1 MPTLLHLDSSPMGD
15 ASISRHLSAE
25 FVRGWRRNHPDGTVI
40 DRDLAAIDIAPITAE
55 WVGAAYTPADA
66 RTEAQRA
73 LLAASDAFVAD
84 LRAAD
89 EYVLGVPM
97 HNFTVPA
104 KLRLWIDLVARAGE
118 TFAYGPD
125 GPKGLLEGKRA
136 TFIVASG
143 SVYGEGAAY
152 ASYNFVDP
160 YLRTL
165 FGFLGVGDVRLI
177 PAGGAAALRT
187 GKIERTAFL
196 QEPTDAIHALFAH
209 A

>member
-15 ASISRHLSAE
+15 HSISRHLSAE
-25 FVRGWRRNHPDGTVI
+25 FVRDWQQAHPDGRTI
-40 DRDLAAIDIAPITAE
+40 RLDLAVTDIAPITAE
-55 WVGAAYTPADA
+55 WVGAAYTPEES
-66 RTEAQRA
+66 RSEAQRA
-73 LLAASDAFVAD
+73 LLAPSDAFIAT

-104 KLRLWIDLVARAGE
+104 KLRLWIDLVVRRGE
-118 TFAYGPD
+118 TFAYDENGPR
-125 GPKGLLEGKRA
+125 GLLQGKRA

-143 SVYGEGAAY
+143 NVYGEGAAY

-165 FGFLGVGDVRLI
+165 FGFVGVRDVRLI
-177 PAGGAAALRT
+177 AAGGAAGVMS
-187 GKIERTAFL
+187 GKIERDAFM
-196 QEPTDAIHALFAH
+196 QPSIEAILGLFQA